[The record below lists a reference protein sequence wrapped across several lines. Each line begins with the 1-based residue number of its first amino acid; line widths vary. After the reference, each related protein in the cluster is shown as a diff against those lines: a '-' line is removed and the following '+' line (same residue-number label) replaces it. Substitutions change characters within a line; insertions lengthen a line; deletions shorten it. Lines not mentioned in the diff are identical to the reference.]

1 MPLAISAA
9 CLPRQIG
16 APVVARGRAHQHAHR
31 HLVCCGRPQWVWMSR
46 EVSPE
51 VASTGHFR
59 TFIRGSMIVAY
70 PRLKLLFICN
80 QEAFRRDSCTGT
92 C

>member
-1 MPLAISAA
+1 MPLATSAA

-51 VASTGHFR
+51 VPDTS
-59 TFIRGSMIVAY
+59 V
-70 PRLKLLFICN
+70 LLFLRYVHVRSACICM
-80 QEAFRRDSCTGT
+80 TGVWLAALLAT
-92 C
+92 MMAVDR